1 MAVKARRVLLAGALV
16 LLGAP
21 VAVFLVAVVIGSDT
35 LAFLAGLSLMI
46 VLSLVPLIALCVLLW
61 WLVWGRRRGEPVTG
75 STSPPPAASATTA
88 SAAAAVPVTPSP
100 GSAGSDDALQ
110 WLNRRRGVLLM
121 AAGILAG
128 FWVMLAVGFWLDDRY
143 EAPAPVTVLFPVALV
158 VLIVALAAAAR
169 YVWTHRG
176 EFVPRFSSIGSV
188 SLWPSK
194 DMARRRKWIASMA
207 ADPRRR
213 RYAEM
218 IEAGDWFWTPERVE
232 YDLDPGATATCAH
245 LAPVESAMRGAGV
258 EVRMSGVNSVYAKCL
273 VDGEALAKQFALPEG
288 TGYQELQTFD
298 RGGEELSALVT
309 CDSCRSYIWL
319 LHPKVAAAD
328 TPVFP

>member
-1 MAVKARRVLLAGALV
+1 MAMKARRILLAGALV

-21 VAVFLVAVVIGSDT
+21 VALFLVAVVIGSDT
-35 LAFLAGLSLMI
+35 LAFLAGLSLMVI
-46 VLSLVPLIALCVLLW
+46 LSFAPLIALCGLLW
-61 WLVWGRRRGEPVTG
+61 WLVWGRRRGQPVTAN
-75 STSPPPAASATTA
+75 SSPPPVATAA
-88 SAAAAVPVTPSP
+88 PVTPSP
-100 GSAGSDDALQ
+100 VLGGDDALQ
-110 WLNRRRGVLLM
+110 WLSRRRGVLLM

-143 EAPAPVTVLFPVALV
+143 EAPALVNTLFPVALV

-169 YVWTHRG
+169 YVWTHRD

-194 DMARRRKWIASMA
+194 DMARRRKWIAEMA

-218 IEAGDWFWTPERVE
+218 IEAGDSFWTPERVQ
-232 YDLDPGATATCAH
+232 YDLDPQATATCAH
-245 LAPVESAMRGAGV
+245 LKPVESAMRAAGV

-273 VDGEALAKQFALPEG
+273 VDGEALARQFVLPEG

-298 RGGEELSALVT
+298 RGGEDFSALVT
-309 CDSCRSYIWL
+309 CESCRSYIWV
-319 LHPKVAAAD
+319 LHPKLAAAG